1 LRRTP
6 AQKDTAA
13 IRARAISNQQAY
25 MKILKPVLF
34 VISLFGLSIAN
45 AQSLNFVNKANMP
58 TARAASSAA
67 SDGGFEYISNGF
79 SPALNY
85 TSEIEK
91 YDFANDSWSTF
102 STSIPTISKRYG
114 NAEILSGILYLYN
127 GITPTG
133 LNDKFEI
140 IELGTGNVTVSTS
153 INPNPVHNAGS
164 ALIGDYLLSFGGCVS
179 EWEGI
184 YSKKFYK
191 IAPWGEWTQLA
202 DMPIALE
209 TKGVAVYGNGN
220 NAKLYAF
227 GGYNQTGALRE
238 NFETAA
244 TTGNLALTDWINV
257 AEAGTKAFQGKTFT
271 NNKYAQITAFT
282 STVADQNPASIAW
295 LVSPQITL
303 SSTDNTFLSFDTKDG
318 FDNGATLQA
327 YLISNWTGDITT
339 STKTLLSATIS
350 NGHALGFGADFVS
363 SGQISLAGN
372 PESFRIA
379 FKYSGGYSPAAKT
392 TTFQIDNVKVYQEYK
407 SQNVYVYDFTSDTW
421 TTLFDVLPQT
431 VSAHDVVVDDVFSP
445 AAKIYI
451 TGDYQNQTF
460 LGVFDTANNVFT
472 AINQTNMIGRRHH
485 KTAIFENKLY
495 LFGGNTT
502 PQTSSTLNS
511 TQSANLETLA
521 TTTFNNKKAVA
532 FYPNPATDKIT
543 LNSNIE
549 TVLLYTFEGK
559 KIDTPIQNNEIDL
572 SHLSNGIYLLQ
583 GTNKDGSLFS
593 DKLIK
598 N

>member
-1 LRRTP
+1 MT
-6 AQKDTAA
+6 
-13 IRARAISNQQAY
+13 
-25 MKILKPVLF
+25 ILKPVLF
-34 VISLFGLSIAN
+34 LLSLFGLGIAN
-45 AQSLNFVNKANMP
+45 AQSLNFVNKADMP
-58 TARAASSAA
+58 TARAAFSAA
-67 SDGGFEYISNGF
+67 SYNDFEYISNGF

-91 YDFANDSWSTF
+91 YDFTNDSWSTF

-140 IELGTGNVTVSTS
+140 IELGTGNVTLSTS
-153 INPNPVHNAGS
+153 INPNPVHSAGS
-164 ALIGDYLLSFGGCVS
+164 ALYGDYLLSFGGCVS

-184 YSKKFYK
+184 YSKKLYK

-209 TKGVAVYGNGN
+209 TKGTVVYGNGN
-220 NAKLYAF
+220 NPKLYVF
-227 GGYNQTGALRE
+227 GGYNQTAALRE
-238 NFETAA
+238 NFETVA
-244 TTGNLALTDWINV
+244 TTGNLELTNWTNI
-257 AEAGTKAFQGKTFT
+257 AEAGTKVFQGRTFT
-271 NNKYAQITAFT
+271 ANKYAQISAFT
-282 STVADQNPASIAW
+282 STVADQNPSNIAW

-303 SSTDNTFLSFDTKDG
+303 SVTDNTFLSFDTKDG
-318 FDNGATLQA
+318 FDNGAILQV
-327 YLISNWTGDITT
+327 YLISNWTGDILT
-339 STKTLLSATIS
+339 STKTLLNATIS
-350 NGHALGFGADFVS
+350 NGHAIGFGADFVN

-372 PESFRIA
+372 PEDFRIA
-379 FKYSGGYSPAAKT
+379 FKYIGGYSPVAKT
-392 TTFQIDNVKVYQEYK
+392 TTFQIDNVKVSQEYK
-407 SQNVYVYDFTSDTW
+407 SQNVYVYDLTSNTW
-421 TTLFDVLPQT
+421 TTMFDVLPQT

-445 AAKIYI
+445 ASKIYVA
-451 TGDYQNQTF
+451 GDYQNQTF
-460 LGVFDTANNVFT
+460 LCVFDTADNVFT
-472 AINQTNMIGRRHH
+472 SINQTNMIGRRHH

-502 PQTSSTLNS
+502 PQISSALSS
-511 TQSANLETLA
+511 TQSANLASLA
-521 TTTFNNKKAVA
+521 TTTFSNKNAVS

-543 LNSNIE
+543 LNSSIGS
-549 TVLLYTFEGK
+549 VLLYTFEGK
-559 KIDTPIQNNEIDL
+559 KINTPIQNNEIDL

-583 GTNKDGSLFS
+583 GTNNDGSPFS

>member
-1 LRRTP
+1 MRRTP

-13 IRARAISNQQAY
+13 IRARAINKQQAF
-25 MKILKPVLF
+25 MKILKSVLF
-34 VISLFGLSIAN
+34 VMTLFGFSIAN
-45 AQSLNFVNKANMP
+45 AQSLNFVNKADMP

-67 SDGGFEYISNGF
+67 SYGGFEYISNGF

-91 YDFANDSWSTF
+91 YDFVNDSWSTF

-140 IELGTGNVTVSTS
+140 IELGTGNVEVSTT
-153 INPNPVHNAGS
+153 INPNPVHSAGS
-164 ALIGDYLLSFGGCVS
+164 ALYGDYLLSFGGCVS

-209 TKGVAVYGNGN
+209 TKGTVVYGNGN
-220 NAKLYAF
+220 DIKLYAF
-227 GGYNQTGALRE
+227 GGYNQTASLRE
-238 NFETAA
+238 NFETVA
-244 TTGNLALTDWINV
+244 TTGNLALIDWINV

-271 NNKYAQITAFT
+271 NNKYAQMTAFT
-282 STVADQNPASIAW
+282 STVPDQNPSNIAW

-318 FDNGATLQA
+318 FDNGATLEA

-339 STKTLLSATIS
+339 STKTLLNATIS
-350 NGHALGFGADFVS
+350 NGHTIGFGADFVN

-372 PESFRIA
+372 TESFRIA
-379 FKYSGGYSPAAKT
+379 FKYSGGYSPVAKT

-407 SQNVYVYDFTSDTW
+407 SQNVYVYDFTSNTW

-431 VSAHDVVVDDVFSP
+431 VSAHDVTIADPFSSP
-445 AAKIYI
+445 AKIYVS
-451 TGDYQNQTF
+451 GDYQNQTF
-460 LGVFDTANNVFT
+460 LGEYNASDNIFT
-472 AINQTNMIGRRHH
+472 SINQTNMIGRRHH
-485 KTAIFENKLY
+485 KTAIFDNKLY

-502 PQTSSTLNS
+502 PQTSSTLSS

-521 TTTFNNKKAVA
+521 TATFNNKNVFA
-532 FYPNPATDKIT
+532 FYPNPATAKIT
-543 LNSNIE
+543 LNSDIE

-559 KIDTPIQNNEIDL
+559 IIDTQIQNNEIDL

-583 GTNKDGSLFS
+583 GTNKDGSTFS